1 VFINIC
7 CIRKIIITEKYIKCL
22 ALRLFMETITL
33 PKEQFERMKNEIILL
48 RNSVLYKRLLEFEKN
63 IFTGKKYSREDLGF

>member
-1 VFINIC
+1 
-7 CIRKIIITEKYIKCL
+7 
-22 ALRLFMETITL
+22 METITL

-48 RNSVLYKRLLEFEKN
+48 RNSVLYKRLLEFERN